1 MSSSHIKNC
10 ILALG
15 GIALSIAFSLSS
27 ASAASLVTNGNFE
40 SGVYTEPPQSWE
52 ASASVGSYGQDWAGQ
67 YVVDPAFFPSTRL
80 PSDSTLLYMSGTQNA
95 WQGAWQQIGTFSL
108 NTDYAFSTY
117 AGVRWDFG
125 YSGTVGIQLKVVKAT
140 QADLILGTV
149 SQTFDI
155 APNGVGSANWYL
167 LSGNYSYNAAHS
179 AYDGG
184 ALWVTLTQTAGK
196 TGGGGLGGL
205 QANFDNVVVNSSAV
219 PEPGTWALLA
229 FGLCT
234 VIFLRRRRTA

>member
-1 MSSSHIKNC
+1 MNTSHIKNC

-15 GIALSIAFSLSS
+15 GIALSVAFILSS
-27 ASAASLVTNGNFE
+27 ASAASLVTNGNSE
-40 SGVYTEPPQSWE
+40 AGYSEPPPSWG
-52 ASASVGSYGQDWAGQ
+52 ASAGVGSWGQDWAGQ
-67 YVVDPAFFPSTRL
+67 YIYNAAFTGRL
-80 PSDSTLLYMSGTQNA
+80 PSDSTLLYMTGTQDA

-117 AGVRWDFG
+117 AGVRWDYG

-155 APNGVGSANWYL
+155 AGAGVGSAEWYL
-167 LSGNYSYNAAHS
+167 LSGSYSYNAAHS

-196 TGGGGLGGL
+196 TGGGGAGGL
-205 QANFDNVVVNSSAV
+205 QANFDNVVVNSTVV
-219 PEPGTWALLA
+219 PEPSTWALLA
-229 FGLCT
+229 FSLCT
-234 VIFLRRRRTA
+234 VLFLRRRTA

>member
-1 MSSSHIKNC
+1 MNTSHKKTC

-40 SGVYTEPPQSWE
+40 SLPIGAPPTAWGV
-52 ASASVGSYGQDWAGQ
+52 SAGVGAYGQNWEGQ

-80 PSDSTLLYMSGTQNA
+80 PSDSTLLYMTGTQDA

-117 AGVRWDFG
+117 AGVRWDYG
-125 YSGTVGIQLKVVKAT
+125 YSGTVGIELKVVKAAL
-140 QADLILGTV
+140 ADLILGTV

-155 APNGVGSANWYL
+155 ASAGAGSAEWYL
-167 LSGNYSYNAAHS
+167 LSGNYSYNAAHA

-184 ALWVTLTQTAGK
+184 ALWVTLSQTAGK
-196 TGGGGLGGL
+196 PGGGGAGAL
-205 QANFDNVVVNSSAV
+205 QANFDNVVVTSV

-229 FGLCT
+229 FSLCT
-234 VIFLRRRRTA
+234 VLFLRRRTA